1 MIGEWSGMGGGFE
14 RSWGSFGC
22 LWGLGGRGLC
32 AGEKRLGAAAQFV
45 EVDEGVDDFEEGD
58 YGFIIGPDG
67 ELKSIMLP
75 EDLFEDPPSEIKKIL
90 KI

>member
-1 MIGEWSGMGGGFE
+1 MPENIEE
-14 RSWGSFGC
+14 T
-22 LWGLGGRGLC
+22 
-32 AGEKRLGAAAQFV
+32 E

-90 KI
+90 KIFGIFDVYAMSNKTLH

>member
-1 MIGEWSGMGGGFE
+1 MPENIEE
-14 RSWGSFGC
+14 T
-22 LWGLGGRGLC
+22 
-32 AGEKRLGAAAQFV
+32 E

-75 EDLFEDPPSEIKKIL
+75 EDLFEDPPDEIKKIL
-90 KI
+90 KIFGIFDVYAMSNMTLH